1 MYYFAFCR
9 LINKLILLISKG
21 FCFYFFFLMAPMYG
35 SIILPTF
42 SPINQHLF
50 LTNLTDEKV
59 CVVSICISLTIIKGD
74 LF

>member
-1 MYYFAFCR
+1 
-9 LINKLILLISKG
+9 
-21 FCFYFFFLMAPMYG
+21 MAPVYG

-59 CVVSICISLTIIKGD
+59 CFDVSICISLTIIKGD